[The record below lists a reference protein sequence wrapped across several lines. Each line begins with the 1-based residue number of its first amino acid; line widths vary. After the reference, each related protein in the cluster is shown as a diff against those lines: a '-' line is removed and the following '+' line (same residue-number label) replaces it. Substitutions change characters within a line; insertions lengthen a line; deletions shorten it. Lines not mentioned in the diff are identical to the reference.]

1 MTETIDVRIAF
12 PGLDGPAAHEKA
24 ESLLRELRQ
33 DPALH
38 PHLDRDRTAVARTDP
53 QAMDF
58 GATLIAVLGTP
69 AIIILA
75 RAIKSWAERTGTTT
89 IALDGVRIENV
100 RSQDAAAIVA
110 ALEKRGG
117 TANPSQG

>member
-1 MTETIDVRIAF
+1 MAETTEVRIAF

-33 DPALH
+33 DPELH
-38 PHLDRDRTAVARTDP
+38 AHLDRDRTAVARTDP

-110 ALEKRGG
+110 ALEKRGAAG
-117 TANPSQG
+117 TPPRG